1 MSQYLYYNGSYCLSD
16 TPMFTAGNRAF
27 KYGDSLFESIVLFNG
42 NIPFLSLH
50 WERWTKTA
58 QILQIQVPEDFTPT
72 KLKEI
77 CADLAELN
85 GQATSARIRLTI
97 FRQDGG
103 LFLPDDNT
111 GVIIVTLHP
120 IENTHFVLNQK
131 GVNLVV
137 YPQPLVASLFLSNLK
152 TGNAI
157 PYIIAA
163 QFAKANQADNC
174 LLLNTNMEIAE
185 AANANVFWVKKD
197 QVHTPPLDSGCLNGV
212 MRKVVL
218 QILEEIKM
226 PVLETQLTVE
236 TLRQADEVFLT
247 NATQGIVWVAQFEEQ
262 TYTNKQTGKILEA
275 VNAKI

>member
-77 CADLAELN
+77 CANLAQLN

-97 FRQDGG
+97 FRQGGG

-137 YPQPLVASLFLSNLK
+137 YPQPLVAPLFLSNLK

-157 PYIIAA
+157 PYIIAS
-163 QFAKANQADNC
+163 QFAKANQAGNC

-185 AANANVFWVKKD
+185 AANSNVFWVKKN

-247 NATQGIVWVAQFEEQ
+247 NATQGIVWVAQFKEQ
-262 TYTNKQTGKILEA
+262 TYTNNQAGKILEA

>member
-50 WERWTKTA
+50 WERWKKTA

-137 YPQPLVASLFLSNLK
+137 YPQPLIASLFLSNLK

-163 QFAKANQADNC
+163 QFAKAKQAGNC
-174 LLLNTNMEIAE
+174 LLLNTNIEIAE

-218 QILEEIKM
+218 QTLDELKM

-247 NATQGIVWVAQFEEQ
+247 NATQGIVWVVQFEEQ
-262 TYTNKQTGKILEA
+262 TYTNNQAGKILEA